1 MQSEFFE
8 RDSSGIITSFVLFCF
23 FIPLYWVTV
32 VAHGIFDL
40 CCNMRVLLVGANG
53 IFSCGMQTLNCG
65 MWDI

>member
-8 RDSSGIITSFVLFCF
+8 RDSSGIIKSFVLFCF
-23 FIPLYWVTV
+23 FISLHWVLV

-53 IFSCGMQTLNCG
+53 MEQMQHANS
-65 MWDI
+65 